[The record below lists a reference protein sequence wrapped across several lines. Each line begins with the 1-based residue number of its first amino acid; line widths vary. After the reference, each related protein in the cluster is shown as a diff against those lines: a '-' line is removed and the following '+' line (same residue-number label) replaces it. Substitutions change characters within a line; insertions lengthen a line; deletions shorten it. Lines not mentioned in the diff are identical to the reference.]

1 MQNEGAKK
9 TEKQNEATLRLTQQK
24 QDLELKRKQQ
34 EEERLKEKLA
44 LRVAEVQEENRKK
57 LAAATLIEF
66 QLQDDLSEIK
76 AHS

>member
-76 AHS
+76 SHS